1 MQGNKQSVLAQRL
14 RALRQARDWTLKQAA
29 AATGVSA
36 SALSKI
42 ENGLLSP
49 TYDNLIK
56 IAAGLDL
63 DVAELFTPSD
73 AHMGTGRRSLGRR
86 EGRQY
91 ETPYYDHR
99 LLCTALSHKRM
110 MPFHRVKARS
120 FEEFQDWSRHH
131 GEEFVYVLSG
141 EVELYTE
148 FYEPARLRAGES
160 FTSTAEWDTASSA
173 SARKT
178 RWCCG
183 CPRTRTWARNSRA
196 FRSFSLA
203 SRNKVNAPAR
213 SLSGH
218 QTHRAAAVWPQRDR
232 NLIA

>member
-14 RALRQARDWTLKQAA
+14 RALRQAREWTLKQAA

-73 AHMGTGRRSLGRR
+73 AHMGTGRRSLGRQG

-110 MPFHRVKARS
+110 MPFHTRVKARS

-160 FTSTAEWDTASSA
+160 FYIDSRMGHRVISVSKEDALVLWVSTHTDLGEE
-173 SARKT
+173 
-178 RWCCG
+178 
-183 CPRTRTWARNSRA
+183 
-196 FRSFSLA
+196 
-203 SRNKVNAPAR
+203 
-213 SLSGH
+213 
-218 QTHRAAAVWPQRDR
+218 
-232 NLIA
+232 

>member
-29 AATGVSA
+29 LATGVSA
-36 SALSKI
+36 STLSKI

-56 IAAGLDL
+56 IAAGLEL
-63 DVAELFTPSD
+63 DVAELFTASD
-73 AHMGTGRRSLGRR
+73 AHMGTGRRSLSRQG

-110 MPFHRVKARS
+110 MPFHTRVKARS
-120 FEEFQDWSRHH
+120 FDEFQDWSRHG
-131 GEEFVYVLSG
+131 GEEFVYVLEG

-148 FYEPARLRAGES
+148 FYEPARLKAGES
-160 FTSTAEWDTASSA
+160 FYID
-173 SARKT
+173 
-178 RWCCG
+178 
-183 CPRTRTWARNSRA
+183 SRMGH
-196 FRSFSLA
+196 R
-203 SRNKVNAPAR
+203 VI
-213 SLSGH
+213 SLSE
-218 QTHRAAAVWPQRDR
+218 QDALVLWVSTHAD
-232 NLIA
+232 LGED

>member
-29 AATGVSA
+29 QATGVAA
-36 SALSKI
+36 STLSKI

-63 DVAELFTPSD
+63 DVAELFTASD
-73 AHMGTGRRSLGRR
+73 AHMGTGRRSLSRQG

-110 MPFHRVKARS
+110 MPFHTRVKARS
-120 FEEFQDWSRHH
+120 FDEFQDWSRHG
-131 GEEFVYVLSG
+131 GEEFVYVLEG
-141 EVELYTE
+141 EGELYTE
-148 FYEPARLRAGES
+148 FYEPARLKAGES
-160 FTSTAEWDTASSA
+160 FYID
-173 SARKT
+173 
-178 RWCCG
+178 
-183 CPRTRTWARNSRA
+183 SRMGH
-196 FRSFSLA
+196 R
-203 SRNKVNAPAR
+203 VI
-213 SLSGH
+213 SLSK
-218 QTHRAAAVWPQRDR
+218 QDALVLWVSTHAD
-232 NLIA
+232 LGEE

>member
-73 AHMGTGRRSLGRR
+73 AHMGTGRRSLGRQ
-86 EGRQY
+86 GKG
-91 ETPYYDHR
+91 
-99 LLCTALSHKRM
+99 A
-110 MPFHRVKARS
+110 
-120 FEEFQDWSRHH
+120 
-131 GEEFVYVLSG
+131 
-141 EVELYTE
+141 
-148 FYEPARLRAGES
+148 
-160 FTSTAEWDTASSA
+160 ST
-173 SARKT
+173 K
-178 RWCCG
+178 
-183 CPRTRTWARNSRA
+183 PRTTTTACYAPRCRTSA
-196 FRSFSLA
+196 
-203 SRNKVNAPAR
+203 
-213 SLSGH
+213 
-218 QTHRAAAVWPQRDR
+218 
-232 NLIA
+232 

>member
-56 IAAGLDL
+56 IAAGLEL

-73 AHMGTGRRSLGRR
+73 AHMGTGRRSLGRQG

-110 MPFHRVKARS
+110 MPFHTRVKARS

-160 FTSTAEWDTASSA
+160 FYIDSRMGHRVISVSKEDALVLWVSTHTDLGEE
-173 SARKT
+173 
-178 RWCCG
+178 
-183 CPRTRTWARNSRA
+183 
-196 FRSFSLA
+196 
-203 SRNKVNAPAR
+203 
-213 SLSGH
+213 
-218 QTHRAAAVWPQRDR
+218 
-232 NLIA
+232 

>member
-29 AATGVSA
+29 QATGVSA
-36 SALSKI
+36 STLSKI
-42 ENGLLSP
+42 ENSLLSP

-63 DVAELFTPSD
+63 DVAELFTASD
-73 AHMGTGRRSLGRR
+73 AHMGTGRRSLSRQG

-110 MPFHRVKARS
+110 MPFHTRVKARS
-120 FEEFQDWSRHH
+120 FDEFQDWSRHG
-131 GEEFVYVLSG
+131 GEEFVYVLEG

-148 FYEPARLRAGES
+148 FYEPARLKAGES
-160 FTSTAEWDTASSA
+160 FYID
-173 SARKT
+173 
-178 RWCCG
+178 
-183 CPRTRTWARNSRA
+183 SRMGH
-196 FRSFSLA
+196 R
-203 SRNKVNAPAR
+203 VI
-213 SLSGH
+213 SLSK
-218 QTHRAAAVWPQRDR
+218 QDALVLWVSTHAD
-232 NLIA
+232 LGEE

>member
-29 AATGVSA
+29 LATGVSA
-36 SALSKI
+36 STLSKI

-56 IAAGLDL
+56 IAAGLEL
-63 DVAELFTPSD
+63 DVAELFTASD
-73 AHMGTGRRSLGRR
+73 AHMGTGRRSLSRQG

-110 MPFHRVKARS
+110 MPFHTRVKARS
-120 FEEFQDWSRHH
+120 FDEFQDWSRHG
-131 GEEFVYVLSG
+131 GEEFVYVLEG

-148 FYEPARLRAGES
+148 FYEPARLKAGES
-160 FTSTAEWDTASSA
+160 FYID
-173 SARKT
+173 
-178 RWCCG
+178 
-183 CPRTRTWARNSRA
+183 SRMGH
-196 FRSFSLA
+196 R
-203 SRNKVNAPAR
+203 VI
-213 SLSGH
+213 SLSK
-218 QTHRAAAVWPQRDR
+218 QDALVLWVSTHADLGEA
-232 NLIA
+232 

>member
-14 RALRQARDWTLKQAA
+14 RALRQARDWALKQAA
-29 AATGVSA
+29 QATGVSA
-36 SALSKI
+36 STLSKI

-63 DVAELFTPSD
+63 DVAELFTASD
-73 AHMGTGRRSLGRR
+73 AHMGTGRRSLSRQG

-110 MPFHRVKARS
+110 MPFHTRVKARS
-120 FEEFQDWSRHH
+120 FDEFQDWSRHG
-131 GEEFVYVLSG
+131 GEEFVYVLEG

-148 FYEPARLRAGES
+148 FYEPARLKTGES
-160 FTSTAEWDTASSA
+160 FYID
-173 SARKT
+173 
-178 RWCCG
+178 
-183 CPRTRTWARNSRA
+183 SRMGH
-196 FRSFSLA
+196 R
-203 SRNKVNAPAR
+203 VI
-213 SLSGH
+213 SLSK
-218 QTHRAAAVWPQRDR
+218 QDALVLWVSTHAD
-232 NLIA
+232 LGEE

>member
-36 SALSKI
+36 STLSKI
-42 ENGLLSP
+42 ENSLLSP

-63 DVAELFTPSD
+63 DVAELFTASD
-73 AHMGTGRRSLGRR
+73 AHMGTGRRSLSRQG

-110 MPFHRVKARS
+110 MPFHTRVKARS
-120 FEEFQDWSRHH
+120 FDEFQDWSRHG
-131 GEEFVYVLSG
+131 GEEFVYVLEG
-141 EVELYTE
+141 EVQLYTE
-148 FYEPARLRAGES
+148 FYEPARLKAGES
-160 FTSTAEWDTASSA
+160 FYID
-173 SARKT
+173 
-178 RWCCG
+178 
-183 CPRTRTWARNSRA
+183 SRMGH
-196 FRSFSLA
+196 R
-203 SRNKVNAPAR
+203 VI
-213 SLSGH
+213 SLSPEDAIVLWVS
-218 QTHRAAAVWPQRDR
+218 THTD
-232 NLIA
+232 IGEE

>member
-29 AATGVSA
+29 LATGVSA
-36 SALSKI
+36 STLSKI

-56 IAAGLDL
+56 IAAGLEL
-63 DVAELFTPSD
+63 DVAELFTASD
-73 AHMGTGRRSLGRR
+73 AHMGTGRRSLSRQG

-110 MPFHRVKARS
+110 MPFHTRVKARS
-120 FEEFQDWSRHH
+120 FEEFQDWSRHG
-131 GEEFVYVLSG
+131 GEEFVYVLEG

-148 FYEPARLRAGES
+148 FYEPARLKAGES
-160 FTSTAEWDTASSA
+160 FYID
-173 SARKT
+173 
-178 RWCCG
+178 
-183 CPRTRTWARNSRA
+183 SRMGH
-196 FRSFSLA
+196 R
-203 SRNKVNAPAR
+203 VI
-213 SLSGH
+213 SLSK
-218 QTHRAAAVWPQRDR
+218 QDALVLWVSTHAD
-232 NLIA
+232 LGED

>member
-29 AATGVSA
+29 QATGVAA
-36 SALSKI
+36 STLSKI

-56 IAAGLDL
+56 IAAGLEL
-63 DVAELFTPSD
+63 DVAELFTASD
-73 AHMGTGRRSLGRR
+73 AHMGTGRRSLSRQG

-110 MPFHRVKARS
+110 MPFHTRVKARS
-120 FEEFQDWSRHH
+120 FDEFQDWSRHG
-131 GEEFVYVLSG
+131 GEEFVYVLEG

-148 FYEPARLRAGES
+148 FYEPARLKAGES
-160 FTSTAEWDTASSA
+160 FYID
-173 SARKT
+173 
-178 RWCCG
+178 
-183 CPRTRTWARNSRA
+183 SRMGH
-196 FRSFSLA
+196 R
-203 SRNKVNAPAR
+203 VI
-213 SLSGH
+213 SLSK
-218 QTHRAAAVWPQRDR
+218 QDALVLWVSTHADLGEA
-232 NLIA
+232 

>member
-29 AATGVSA
+29 QATGVST
-36 SALSKI
+36 STLSKI

-56 IAAGLDL
+56 IAAGLEL
-63 DVAELFTPSD
+63 DVAELFTASD
-73 AHMGTGRRSLGRR
+73 AHMGTGRRSLSRQG

-110 MPFHRVKARS
+110 MPFHTRVKARS
-120 FEEFQDWSRHH
+120 FDEFQDWSRHG
-131 GEEFVYVLSG
+131 GEEFVYVLEG

-148 FYEPARLRAGES
+148 FYEPARLKAGES
-160 FTSTAEWDTASSA
+160 FYID
-173 SARKT
+173 
-178 RWCCG
+178 
-183 CPRTRTWARNSRA
+183 SRMGH
-196 FRSFSLA
+196 R
-203 SRNKVNAPAR
+203 VI
-213 SLSGH
+213 SLSK
-218 QTHRAAAVWPQRDR
+218 QDALVLWVSTHADSGEE
-232 NLIA
+232 